1 MEKIENQNQAE
12 MLEKQKQEALKNI
25 RKTAEEAAQGKA
37 QEIVNEKL
45 NEVVSKFEN
54 VTTKEEVETLK
65 TDFYKQV
72 QEMQAKLKE
81 VKQTKLTPTTFKNS
95 QEALVSAFK
104 NAFFEHKDKITK
116 YQGGDLVLPV
126 TKEADTPDDSISID
140 SFGVGGY
147 ADLTSQNLGLD
158 INPFAP
164 VYLRNIF
171 PNVTTGGSNVTIWKR
186 KAAKGSAAVW
196 NRKDTEGEIV
206 HKPKVTGEWE
216 KEVVSVEWIPAYTI
230 IDREVLED
238 VDFMAS
244 EIPQLLIYGESGIL
258 RAENK
263 MILDY
268 ITANAVD
275 YTLPTGFDDF
285 DNSLEAILAAAF
297 GQMGD
302 RFLTPT
308 HILISNWD
316 YLKYL
321 AFNKSNGSG
330 VYTYP
335 NMTLS
340 FINNR
345 PFINGLQAVPNPD
358 IPIGEAYVIAAA
370 RSRFVSRQGIRQRIS
385 DSHAEIFTTN
395 QVAYLAESRGAFF
408 TYDNNSFVKVE
419 LPTPAVVDNG
429 TSGT

>member
-1 MEKIENQNQAE
+1 MENKENQNQAE
-12 MLEKQKQEALKNI
+12 LLEKQKQEALKNI
-25 RKTAEEAAQGKA
+25 KKTAEEAAQGKA

-65 TDFYKQV
+65 TDFYKQI
-72 QEMQAKLKE
+72 QEVQAKLKE

-95 QEALVSAFK
+95 QEAMMNAFK
-104 NAFFEHKDKITK
+104 NALFEHKDKITK

-126 TKEADTPDDSISID
+126 TKQGDTPDDSISID

-147 ADLTSQNLGLD
+147 ADLTTQNLGLD

-171 PNVTTGGSNVTIWKR
+171 PNVTASGSNVTIWKR
-186 KAAKGSAAVW
+186 KAIKGSAAIW
-196 NRKDTEGEIV
+196 NRIV
-206 HKPKVTGEWE
+206 GDEVKEKPKVTGEWE
-216 KEVVSVEWIPAYTI
+216 KEVVSIEWIPAYTI

-238 VDFMAS
+238 VDFMTS

-275 YTLPTGFDDF
+275 YTLPSGISDF
-285 DNSLEAILAAAF
+285 DNSLESILAAAF
-297 GQMGD
+297 GQMSD

-345 PFINGLQAVPNPD
+345 PFINGLQAIPNPD
-358 IPIGEAYVIAAA
+358 IAVGEAYVIAAA
-370 RSRFVSRQGIRQRIS
+370 RSRFISRQGIRQRIS
-385 DSHAEIFTTN
+385 DSHDKIFTTN

-408 TYDNNSFVKVE
+408 TYDNNSFIKVE
-419 LPTPAVVDNG
+419 LPTPVQS
-429 TSGT
+429 TS